1 MIKTIKKVFKICV
14 TNNDLKSGGGMSG
27 GSKVIVTPHRLPG
40 MFVLRGKTDTL
51 LTKNLVVGES
61 VYGEK
66 RVSADVSL
74 RCCCHPIFRSH
85 LKFNN
90 IEYLSWRKVKR

>member
-1 MIKTIKKVFKICV
+1 
-14 TNNDLKSGGGMSG
+14 MSG

-74 RCCCHPIFRSH
+74 
-85 LKFNN
+85 L
-90 IEYLSWRKVKR
+90 